1 MNIKYE
7 EKVPI
12 YPAITALVLITCL
25 IFLIVLLS
33 QFTERAIP
41 MTMIMKIGL
50 LVLFLLTLVV
60 LISFRELTILVTDK
74 QVIFGYGRFQKKF
87 YLVDIENIDFGE
99 YKFRNYLGYGIR
111 YGLDKT
117 IGYTP
122 RGGRGLKLKFK
133 NDKSVYFIVSARP
146 EELKRILEQPHY

>member
-33 QFTERAIP
+33 QFTEKAIP
-41 MTMIMKIGL
+41 MTSAAKVIL
-50 LVLFLLTLVV
+50 LILFLLTLVV
-60 LISFRELTILVTDK
+60 LFSFRELTISVTDK
-74 QVIFGYGRFQKKF
+74 QVIFGYGHFQKKF
-87 YLVDIENIDFGE
+87 YLSDIENVAFGE

-122 RGGRGLKLKFK
+122 RGGRGLRLKFK
-133 NDKSVYFIVSARP
+133 SGKRAYFIVSARP
-146 EELKRILEQPHY
+146 EELKGILEQRYY